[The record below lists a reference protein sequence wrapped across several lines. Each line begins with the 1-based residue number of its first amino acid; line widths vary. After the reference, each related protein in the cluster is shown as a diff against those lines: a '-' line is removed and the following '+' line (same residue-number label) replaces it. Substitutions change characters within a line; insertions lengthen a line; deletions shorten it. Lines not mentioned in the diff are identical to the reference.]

1 MYKPL
6 NGVSPDSA
14 VCDRE
19 SPVECLCRASQWCH
33 MTWVQDWEAASAART
48 RNTELGIETIT
59 WGVRDREK
67 ERIPSKG

>member
-1 MYKPL
+1 
-6 NGVSPDSA
+6 
-14 VCDRE
+14 
-19 SPVECLCRASQWCH
+19 